1 MLTMSQINCIRDL
14 SKQGYD
20 ISKIHTCT
28 GVDRKTIR
36 KYLEQDDFSPKPPVV
51 KRRTSIV
58 APYIDVITEWLE
70 EDQKH
75 WSKQRHTAKRIHERL
90 VEEYGFTGS
99 YDSVQKFVQRI
110 RTDIRTK
117 GTQELVWEPGCAQ
130 VDFGEADFNEDTNC
144 VRRKYLT
151 AVSYTHLTLPT
162 IPDV

>member
-58 APYIDVITEWLE
+58 ALDLCQYFEHKKL
-70 EDQKH
+70 
-75 WSKQRHTAKRIHERL
+75 
-90 VEEYGFTGS
+90 
-99 YDSVQKFVQRI
+99 
-110 RTDIRTK
+110 K
-117 GTQELVWEPGCAQ
+117 GY
-130 VDFGEADFNEDTNC
+130 ADFFNSSSSFC
-144 VRRKYLT
+144 CGV
-151 AVSYTHLTLPT
+151 
-162 IPDV
+162 I

>member
-70 EDQKH
+70 EDQKICSTNTNRYPH
-75 WSKQRHTAKRIHERL
+75 QRNTGTRL
-90 VEEYGFTGS
+90 GAWMCTG
-99 YDSVQKFVQRI
+99 
-110 RTDIRTK
+110 
-117 GTQELVWEPGCAQ
+117 
-130 VDFGEADFNEDTNC
+130 
-144 VRRKYLT
+144 
-151 AVSYTHLTLPT
+151 
-162 IPDV
+162 

>member
-58 APYIDVITEWLE
+58 APYQAFMNSLRCMPLLAPMFLVFLKPFRNYVYVCPNQARRLKFMTKRSLTE
-70 EDQKH
+70 
-75 WSKQRHTAKRIHERL
+75 
-90 VEEYGFTGS
+90 
-99 YDSVQKFVQRI
+99 
-110 RTDIRTK
+110 
-117 GTQELVWEPGCAQ
+117 
-130 VDFGEADFNEDTNC
+130 
-144 VRRKYLT
+144 
-151 AVSYTHLTLPT
+151 
-162 IPDV
+162 